1 MIKQK
6 PIKHIEVGA
15 YEFDFYFKS
24 DSVKNTYMTIKCG
37 EVATIR
43 IDGRTHAYGYLFAA
57 AEQGHNEQLHGYAAL
72 LNILAMG
79 LTKDQELVNDVVA
92 AINSYIQR
100 KDAAGA
106 EKAAQV
112 TEAQENGDQAL
123 MEGIIAEA
131 SMTESE
137 RKTAQ
142 ESFKEEVKN
151 VIEGKEDGI

>member
-1 MIKQK
+1 MRKQK

-24 DSVKNTYMTIKCG
+24 DSVKSTYMEIKCG
-37 EVATIR
+37 EVATFR
-43 IDGRTHAYGYLFAA
+43 IDGRTHAYGYLYAA
-57 AEQGHNEQLHGYAAL
+57 AEQGHNEQLHGYATL
-72 LNILAMG
+72 LYILATE

-100 KDAAGA
+100 KKAEGA
-106 EKAAQV
+106 EKAAEV
-112 TEAQENGDQAL
+112 TEAQETAEQAA
-123 MEGIIAEA
+123 MEAIVAEA

-137 RKTAQ
+137 RKAAQ